1 MKQLHIAFAAFTP
14 AYYRWE
20 VQRMIPVIYPG
31 DEIQYMEPDVGQL
44 EDVLLPEDAVVG
56 DPVWAV
62 YGRRTE
68 GIAEHISDFDELEAA
83 LNLVRSLGC
92 SSLFVPPGP
101 TSECHGRQ
109 VLFGNDDCAEW
120 RPNDWAYN
128 AHQLAVNA
136 GRHFGEVINTQAEV
150 WEAVL
155 ESPDQKRSSYK
166 AQHLLEEIVTLMAHA
181 I

>member
-31 DEIQYMEPDVGQL
+31 DETQHMEPDVGQL

-62 YGRRTE
+62 YGRRTD

-83 LNLVRSLGC
+83 LNLVKSLGA
-92 SSLFVPPGP
+92 SSDHVLPGP
-101 TSECHGRQ
+101 TSDCHGRQ
-109 VLFGNDDCAEW
+109 VLFANDDTSLW
-120 RPNDWAYN
+120 NSDDWEFN
-128 AHQLAVNA
+128 ARLMARQT
-136 GRHFGEVINTQAEV
+136 GKHFGDVINNYAEAWGRIV
-150 WEAVL
+150 GTHKM
-155 ESPDQKRSSYK
+155 PYK
-166 AQHLLEEIVTLMAHA
+166 AQYLLEEINQLMADA
-181 I
+181 V